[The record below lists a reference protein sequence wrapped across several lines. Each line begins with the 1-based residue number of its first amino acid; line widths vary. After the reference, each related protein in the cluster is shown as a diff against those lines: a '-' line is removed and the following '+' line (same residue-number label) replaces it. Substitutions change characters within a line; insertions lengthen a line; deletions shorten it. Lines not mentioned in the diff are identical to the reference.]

1 MFIFKLFNLFSCQ
14 SKLTPTHYLFITR
27 SHLVP
32 LTKPLT
38 KKRKRPLRQQKHSRS
53 AELVYD
59 FYEMDCLQK
68 VGHNLVKEQF
78 IT

>member
-1 MFIFKLFNLFSCQ
+1 MFIFELFNLFSCQ

-32 LTKPLT
+32 LPKPLT
-38 KKRKRPLRQQKHSRS
+38 KKRKRPTTKQKDSKS

-59 FYEMDCLQK
+59 FYEMECLQK
-68 VGHNLVKEQF
+68 VRYNLVKEQYM
-78 IT
+78 T